1 MPYFFNIN
9 LLNAG
14 SSAAFK
20 AGVYNVGRGGLAF
33 CVYLLAAGGG

>member
-1 MPYFFNIN
+1 MPYSFNMN

-20 AGVYNVGRGGLAF
+20 LACIMWGGLAF